1 MLQVS
6 NLSVARGG
14 KILLHD
20 VSFSVEPGQ
29 ALVLRGANGI
39 GKTSLLRCIAGL
51 QTPTSGK
58 ISVPET
64 VAYAAHANGL
74 KGQLSVFENLKFW
87 ADIYGGPRPDVALNS
102 YSLENFAYQ
111 PAANLSAGQQRRLGL
126 ARMLVT
132 GCRLWVL
139 DEPTVSLDVQNVAL
153 FYKVLKAHLQGGG
166 AAVLATHIDFQL
178 SAESLDLT
186 SYIASLNMS
195 SSAFEEAL
203 E

>member
-14 KILLHD
+14 KLLLHD
-20 VSFSVEPGQ
+20 VSFSVQPGQ
-29 ALVLRGANGI
+29 ALVLRGANGV

-51 QTPTSGK
+51 QTPTSG
-58 ISVPET
+58 IILAPET
-64 VAYAAHANGL
+64 VAYAAHADGL
-74 KGQLSVFENLKFW
+74 KGQLSVLENLKFW
-87 ADIYGGPRPDVALNS
+87 ADIYGGPRPDIALNS
-102 YSLENFAYQ
+102 YSLGNLAYQ

-153 FYKVLKAHLQGGG
+153 FRKVLKAHLQGGG
-166 AAVLATHIDFQL
+166 AAVLATHIDFEL
-178 SAESLDLT
+178 LAESLDLT
-186 SYIASLNMS
+186 NYIASVDMS

>member
-14 KILLHD
+14 KLLLHD
-20 VSFSVEPGQ
+20 VSFSVQPGQ
-29 ALVLRGANGI
+29 ALVLRGANGV

-51 QTPTSGK
+51 QTPTSG
-58 ISVPET
+58 IILAPET
-64 VAYAAHANGL
+64 VAYAAHADGL
-74 KGQLSVFENLKFW
+74 KGQLSVLENLKFW

-102 YSLENFAYQ
+102 YSLGNLAYQ

-153 FYKVLKAHLQGGG
+153 FRKVLKAHLQGGG
-166 AAVLATHIDFQL
+166 AAVLATHIDFEL
-178 SAESLDLT
+178 LAESLDLT
-186 SYIASLNMS
+186 NYIASVDMS

>member
-14 KILLHD
+14 KLLLHD
-20 VSFSVEPGQ
+20 VSFSVQPGQ
-29 ALVLRGANGI
+29 ALVLRGANGV

-51 QTPTSGK
+51 QTPTSG
-58 ISVPET
+58 IILAPET
-64 VAYAAHANGL
+64 VAYAAHADGL
-74 KGQLSVFENLKFW
+74 KGQLSVLENLKFW
-87 ADIYGGPRPDVALNS
+87 ADIYGGPRPDAALNS
-102 YSLENFAYQ
+102 YSLGNLAYQ

-153 FYKVLKAHLQGGG
+153 FRKVLKAHLQGGG
-166 AAVLATHIDFQL
+166 AAVLATHIDFEL
-178 SAESLDLT
+178 LVESLDLT
-186 SYIASLNMS
+186 NYIASVDMS

>member
-14 KILLHD
+14 KLLLHD
-20 VSFSVEPGQ
+20 VSFSVQPGQ
-29 ALVLRGANGI
+29 ALVLRGANGV
-39 GKTSLLRCIAGL
+39 GKTSLLRCLADL
-51 QTPTSGK
+51 QTLTSGR
-58 ISVPET
+58 ILAPET
-64 VAYAAHANGL
+64 VAYAGHADGL
-74 KGQLSVFENLKFW
+74 KGQLSVLENLKFW
-87 ADIYGGPRPDVALNS
+87 ADIYGGPRPDVALSS
-102 YSLENFAYQ
+102 YSLGNLAYQ

-153 FYKVLKAHLQGGG
+153 FCRVLEAHLQGGG
-166 AAVLATHIDFQL
+166 AAVLATHIDFEL
-178 SAESLDLT
+178 LVESLDLT
-186 SYIASLNMS
+186 SYVASVDMS

>member
-14 KILLHD
+14 KLLLHD
-20 VSFSVEPGQ
+20 VSFSVQPGQ
-29 ALVLRGANGI
+29 ALILRGANGV

-51 QTPTSGK
+51 QTPTSG
-58 ISVPET
+58 IILAPET
-64 VAYAAHANGL
+64 VAYAAHADGL
-74 KGQLSVFENLKFW
+74 KGQLSVLENLKFW

-102 YSLENFAYQ
+102 YSLRNLAYQ

-153 FYKVLKAHLQGGG
+153 FRKVLKAHLQGGG
-166 AAVLATHIDFQL
+166 AAVLATHIDFEL
-178 SAESLDLT
+178 LVESLDLT
-186 SYIASLNMS
+186 NYIASVDMS